1 MSSTLSTPNSCIT
14 CRSRMKWMAYSAMRH
29 ARLNASGSSSSAR
42 YSFLRLGSFEF
53 QQLNWYG
60 DLHTLHQSSLGFDHH
75 PGRRYRSR
83 ITAATPSMSRRPV
96 PLASPQSVRASV
108 STLGS
113 IGIGS
118 PPLIV
123 ALVLPSHLVVVD
135 TGAFS
140 DDDGEE
146 VDGAFQ
152 LTDRRLKA
160 REYIPRDDGRKSR
173 IDEPLVLLHVS
184 DPTLRWRFWAR
195 KRRSLPTSVE

>member
-1 MSSTLSTPNSCIT
+1 MSSTLSTPKSCIT
-14 CRSRMKWMAYSAMRH
+14 SRSRRKWMAYSAMRH
-29 ARLNASGSSSSAR
+29 ARLNASGSRSSALC
-42 YSFLRLGSFEF
+42 SFLRLGSFGF

-108 STLGS
+108 STFGS
-113 IGIGS
+113 TGIRS
-118 PPLIV
+118 PPLLCA
-123 ALVLPSHLVVVD
+123 ALVLPPHLVVVD
-135 TGAFS
+135 AGAFG

-152 LTDRRLKA
+152 LSDGWLKA
-160 REYIPRDDGRKSR
+160 REYVPRHQSGEARV
-173 IDEPLVLLHVS
+173 DEPLVVLHDP
-184 DPTLRWRFWAR
+184 DPTSFG
-195 KRRSLPTSVE
+195 

>member
-1 MSSTLSTPNSCIT
+1 MSSASSTPKSCIT
-14 CRSRMKWMAYSAMRH
+14 SRSRRKWMVYSAMRH

-42 YSFLRLGSFEF
+42 YSFLRLGSVWF

-60 DLHTLHQSSLGFDHH
+60 LRHTLHQSSLGFDHH

-113 IGIGS
+113 MGTVS

-123 ALVLPSHLVVVD
+123 ALVLPPHLVVVD
-135 TGAFS
+135 AGAFG

-146 VDGAFQ
+146 V
-152 LTDRRLKA
+152 
-160 REYIPRDDGRKSR
+160 
-173 IDEPLVLLHVS
+173 
-184 DPTLRWRFWAR
+184 
-195 KRRSLPTSVE
+195 

>member
-1 MSSTLSTPNSCIT
+1 MSSASSTPKSCIT
-14 CRSRMKWMAYSAMRH
+14 SRSRKKWMVYSAMRV
-29 ARLNASGSSSSAR
+29 ARLKASGSSSSAR
-42 YSFLRLGSFEF
+42 YNFWRLGSFEF

-75 PGRRYRSR
+75 PGRSTRSR

-113 IGIGS
+113 IGIVS

-123 ALVLPSHLVVVD
+123 ALVLPPHLVVVD
-135 TGAFS
+135 AARFG

-146 VDGAFQ
+146 
-152 LTDRRLKA
+152 
-160 REYIPRDDGRKSR
+160 
-173 IDEPLVLLHVS
+173 IDAAL
-184 DPTLRWRFWAR
+184 
-195 KRRSLPTSVE
+195 